1 MSPESAVFVCRFHA
15 VIVLDLLSSPLFPS
29 LLYFPAFSECIPLHR
44 SALSLSLSL
53 FLPFLPLRSCP
64 LFVFVIERRPVQPAS
79 SPILGRYYAE
89 SSRRS
94 SSSWPRQRGTAR
106 SRTRQITGV
115 STFLWDFFRV
125 EKAREAGSFEMTIR
139 LLLLII
145 CSCWATIK
153 ATWLFFTWQCE
164 DEPTRTQH
172 ACFSSFRG
180 SGTSWDPGNAR
191 LTNKKR

>member
-1 MSPESAVFVCRFHA
+1 MLSSCAVFTQSSSSTCSPLLCFHLYFLFPLSPSA
-15 VIVLDLLSSPLFPS
+15 YLSSVL
-29 LLYFPAFSECIPLHR
+29 
-44 SALSLSLSL
+44 LSLSLSL
-53 FLPFLPLRSCP
+53 FFPFLPLRSCP
-64 LFVFVIERRPVQPAS
+64 RFVFVIERRPVQPAS

-115 STFLWDFFRV
+115 STFLWDFLRM
-125 EKAREAGSFEMTIR
+125 EKARETGSFEMTIR